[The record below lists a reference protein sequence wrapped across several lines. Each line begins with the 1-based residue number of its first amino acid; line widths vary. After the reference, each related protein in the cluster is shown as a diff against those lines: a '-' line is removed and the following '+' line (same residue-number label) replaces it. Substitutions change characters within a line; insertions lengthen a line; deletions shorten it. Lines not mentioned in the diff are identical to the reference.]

1 METRTPNGKGPAA
14 NVRRGGETKRR
25 RSVRREMISGSS
37 RSRSAQQKY
46 IGPRRGG
53 TPGNSVVDSASARQ
67 ERIHSA
73 TRRAISLLV
82 GFRAFSVDEDSR
94 FFISH
99 SAKETFFSNK
109 FEETVYKIQKRRSR
123 KTIGEP
129 VRVGCTPSH
138 PLAALSDS
146 GRAFV
151 ALSDSSVMA
160 GLDRSLMWIGLR
172 SPDFKLGYFYFHKI
186 KFIDLKYSQSYGK
199 SATF

>member
-37 RSRSAQQKY
+37 RSRSAQQNY

-82 GFRAFSVDEDSR
+82 GFRAFSVDEDSHSVSSFHTRQRKR
-94 FFISH
+94 FFPTNLKKPYIRFRRGEVEKRSESQCASDARQVIHWLH
-99 SAKETFFSNK
+99 S
-109 FEETVYKIQKRRSR
+109 R
-123 KTIGEP
+123 
-129 VRVGCTPSH
+129 TP
-138 PLAALSDS
+138 
-146 GRAFV
+146 
-151 ALSDSSVMA
+151 A
-160 GLDRSLMWIGLR
+160 GLSLPCRIL
-172 SPDFKLGYFYFHKI
+172 
-186 KFIDLKYSQSYGK
+186 Q
-199 SATF
+199 